1 MPLARSGL
9 SNVYRVTGRRAPAR
23 TLLRIAPSLGVAE
36 AKIVLSVL
44 VQILGGNP
52 VAARRGFPCQSDV
65 PFEDLLGSATDP
77 DIGAVAVKC
86 LIVSRT
92 LRLLSEWSV

>member
-1 MPLARSGL
+1 MSIGVIGL
-9 SNVYRVTGRRAPAR
+9 RAPAR
-23 TLLRIAPSLGVAE
+23 TLLRIALSLGVAE

-52 VAARRGFPCQSDV
+52 VAARGGFPCQSDV

>member
-1 MPLARSGL
+1 LP
-9 SNVYRVTGRRAPAR
+9 
-23 TLLRIAPSLGVAE
+23 RIALSPGVAE

-52 VAARRGFPCQSDV
+52 VAARCGFPCQNDV

-86 LIVSRT
+86 LIVLWT
-92 LRLLSEWSV
+92 LWPLSEWSV